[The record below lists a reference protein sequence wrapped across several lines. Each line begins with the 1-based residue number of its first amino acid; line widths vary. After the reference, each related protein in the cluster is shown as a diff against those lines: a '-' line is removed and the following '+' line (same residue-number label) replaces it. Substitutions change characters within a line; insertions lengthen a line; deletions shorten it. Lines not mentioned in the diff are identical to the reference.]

1 MNLDL
6 PPYLKAEKKISPLK
20 IPLFHGAIPP
30 PSHPVVL
37 YPPPLKLFYFVMCM
51 ERGGGSPPRG
61 VGSGALLFS
70 ASMERGGGCPP
81 RGVGSG
87 APAARSMK
95 VREAALLFSAIDLSL
110 EALAPFGSDGVGGC
124 AAGVEGSV
132 HVAAVVRRGKLLS
145 CGTNRAG
152 TRASGAGFS
161 GQSLHA
167 ERAAVKALG
176 DLSLLRG
183 AELYVGRLPAAG
195 HVRDGAA
202 SDLLFSRPCH
212 ECTIFLEK
220 CMRVWGLRRV
230 LYTTDMVVASLRP
243 PSVLAGALD
252 QRPPPPEELR
262 ARAQWEKRVRAERR
276 CGALRGSAAADTVRL
291 KAKKELLRVEAR
303 AA

>member
-1 MNLDL
+1 MNRSFLVTL
-6 PPYLKAEKKISPLK
+6 TTTTLARHCECQWHASGSAVPVAPFISPLRTQ
-20 IPLFHGAIPP
+20 LQLPP
-30 PSHPVVL
+30 PRCQSS
-37 YPPPLKLFYFVMCM
+37 PLKVSNFVMSM

-61 VGSGALLFS
+61 VSSSGA
-70 ASMERGGGCPP
+70 
-81 RGVGSG
+81 SG

-110 EALAPFGSDGVGGC
+110 EALAPFGSDGVGAGC

-243 PSVLAGALD
+243 PPVLAGALD
-252 QRPPPPEELR
+252 QRPPPPEEPR
-262 ARAQWEKRVRAERR
+262 ARALWEKRVRAERR